1 MSSIAPDISLNDTS
15 EQIENMNAVELQR
28 KIAQL
33 KVILSQLIA
42 YSSSRGVDVPASE
55 ADVQTFEQ
63 QQEQMINN
71 LNSQISALRKR
82 LEKVNGQINTQSAE
96 LKSGEQ
102 ELSERQARILAQQR
116 EIDNKKKLVESR
128 NRMLQLSI
136 EKNVYKKKVIY
147 SLISA
152 IIAVLILML
161 LGYSYMNRS

>member
-1 MSSIAPDISLNDTS
+1 MSSIAPDINLNESS
-15 EQIENMNAVELQR
+15 EQIENMNATELQQ

-42 YSSSRGVDVPASE
+42 YSSSRGVDIPSSE

-63 QQEQMINN
+63 QQEQMINS
-71 LNSQISALRKR
+71 LNSQINALRKR
-82 LEKVNGQINTQSAE
+82 LENVNGQINTQSAE
-96 LKSGEQ
+96 LKTGEQ
-102 ELSERQARILAQQR
+102 ELTERQARILAQQR